1 MTADLQRVIKEIEYV
16 LSLIDGAPR
25 PANNLELDPQSS
37 LIQYARRLV
46 KVAKEESNVLP
57 IDGS

>member
-1 MTADLQRVIKEIEYV
+1 MTPDLQRVIKEIEYI

-25 PANNLELDPQSS
+25 PANNFELDPQSS

-46 KVAKEESNVLP
+46 KVAKENPDVRM
-57 IDGS
+57 G

>member
-1 MTADLQRVIKEIEYV
+1 MNPDMQRVINEIEYC

-25 PANNLELDPQSS
+25 PAANFELDPHAS

-46 KVAKEESNVLP
+46 KVAKENPDVRM
-57 IDGS
+57 G